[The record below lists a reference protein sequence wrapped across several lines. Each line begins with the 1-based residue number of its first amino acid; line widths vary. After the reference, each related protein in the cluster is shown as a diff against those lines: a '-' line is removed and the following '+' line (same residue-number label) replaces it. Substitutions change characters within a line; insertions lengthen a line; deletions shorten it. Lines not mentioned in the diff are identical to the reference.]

1 MAKIMKRISFIIAA
15 LAAVVF
21 ASCNKQEVED
31 ITSFYKAYASAAT
44 EVNLGEGATATLTFY
59 AKTSDAGVDGPLSV
73 TFQADPSLVGT
84 YNAKNGTDYPALPE
98 SCYTVQTEAT
108 VRAMYRMSS
117 EAKAIVSFNQD
128 LKPLTN
134 YVLPI
139 VLTSVSGHSKAFLAE
154 NNEPIFLVV
163 KVGKFGGGAGTKESP
178 YMIYDAQDLKDIP
191 TKAPVRQFGSRDA
204 YLAAVPTYFKL
215 ANDIDLGGVD
225 WTPID
230 LGMAKEEGKKIDF
243 DGDGKTIKGF
253 NVTGGEQVG
262 FFKGLVGDIHDLN
275 IEGNVTTTAKKA
287 GILVGQASTG
297 DYIFTNIYRCS
308 AKGTVK
314 CETSSDSK
322 AEVSLG
328 GLVGQQC
335 FGDIYEC
342 EADVNIELG
351 GTNNGRYVGGIVGS
365 FGKKGLIVANCISKG
380 TFVGKEAT
388 AYMFGGIL
396 GCAQNEQNQ
405 ILNCIS
411 LATITC
417 SDMAGGIIG
426 ELNHNSDGGSDRTD
440 IQDKTS
446 KVIGCIAWNDAIN
459 AAGTKYGS
467 GAIIGLGG
475 AGEFKDCY
483 RKADL
488 AFSDSANT
496 TAGAAT
502 TVTSYTGKAAAADA
516 TASKVAK
523 DLKWDETIWDL
534 SGSVPALKNIK

>member
-31 ITSFYKAYASAAT
+31 ITSYYKAYASAAT

-108 VRAMYRMSS
+108 IRAMYRMSS
-117 EAKAIVSFNQD
+117 EAKATVSFNQD

-163 KVGKFGGGAGTKESP
+163 KVGKIGGGAGTKESP
-178 YMIYDAQDLKDIP
+178 YVIYDAQDLKDIP
-191 TKAPVRQFGSRDA
+191 AKTPVSQFGSRDA

-230 LGMAKEEGKKIDF
+230 LGMAKESGKKIDL

-262 FFKGLVGDIHDLN
+262 FFKGLVGDIHDLK

-297 DYIFTNIYRCS
+297 DNIFTNIYRCS

-314 CETSSDSK
+314 CETSSDSS
-322 AEVSLG
+322 AEASLG

-351 GTNNGRYVGGIVGS
+351 GTNNGHYVGGIVGS
-365 FGKKGLIVANCISKG
+365 FGKKGLKITNCISKG
-380 TFVGKEAT
+380 NYVAASGSN
-388 AYMFGGIL
+388 AYMFGGIV
-396 GCAQNEQNQ
+396 GCAQNVDNVIE
-405 ILNCIS
+405 NCIS
-411 LATITC
+411 LAKISC
-417 SDMAGGIIG
+417 ADMAGGIIG
-426 ELNHNSDGGSDRTD
+426 ELNKNKDNGIVD
-440 IQDKTS
+440 QTS
-446 KVIGCIAWNDAIN
+446 IVKGCIAWNEAIEIT
-459 AAGTKYGS
+459 AEEAKFGK
-467 GAIIGLGG
+467 GG
-475 AGEFKDCY
+475 MV
-483 RKADL
+483 
-488 AFSDSANT
+488 AF
-496 TAGAAT
+496 AGAVGISNCWMKPDLKFADHED
-502 TVTSYTGKAAAADA
+502 VEPGAASAPGLRNGKNASG
-516 TASKVAK
+516 TASQAAK
-523 DLKWDETIWDL
+523 QAGWSEAIWDL
-534 SGSVPALKNIK
+534 SGDVPALKCFKK